1 MFIKKSFRYLD
12 GFISLRTKN
21 RNRILIILLKPG
33 SKKAGDN
40 VANNQ
45 AAIKASIRGASSHT
59 NWQRGQGFNIR
70 SLYAWQPHTELI
82 SSKNRRQ

>member
-45 AAIKASIRGASSHT
+45 AAIKA
-59 NWQRGQGFNIR
+59 
-70 SLYAWQPHTELI
+70 
-82 SSKNRRQ
+82 